1 MLLGS
6 IFLAR
11 RDWLLPVGVAF
22 AAALVFL
29 AWSYLRS
36 PGRAGI
42 RGLCALL
49 KLLGV
54 AALLACL
61 LEPMW
66 SREKAKP
73 GANVFA
79 VIADNS
85 RSLTLSEPGAKLSR
99 GAEMRE
105 ALSGERSA
113 WRKTLGENFEVRNYL
128 ADSRLRPTDGFGELN
143 FDGRASALGEALR
156 QVAARHHG
164 QPLAGIVLLTDGNA
178 SDLADAAAIE
188 GLPPVFPVVFG
199 TDNVG
204 RDLAITITAVTLTSF
219 DDAPVSVQA
228 DVAVSGFAGEEIVAR
243 LFPIAANGVKN
254 AEPAPADAKP
264 AAEEILK
271 VPRDAT
277 KVVFRLQVRPE
288 KPGVVFY
295 RLVVGAKN
303 AAVPEATLAN
313 NESVVTVD
321 RGKGPYRVLYVS
333 GRPNWEY
340 KFLRRAMDCEEQ
352 TQLVALIRIAKREP
366 KFEFRGRAGESSN
379 PLFRGFGN
387 QSKEEIERYDQP
399 VLVRLGTEDENEL
412 RGGFPKTAEE
422 LFRYRAIIVDDVE
435 AEFFSAAQMSLLQR
449 FVSERGG
456 GFLMLGG
463 AESFGDGNFAHTA
476 IGDMLPVY
484 LDGRTTKEA
493 GELRLSLTRE
503 GWLQPWARLRTTE
516 QDERKR
522 LAELPASG
530 VLNRVGTA
538 KPAATVIATVNDGTR
553 DWPALVTQRFGRG
566 RTAALLLGD
575 LWHTGLGDEGR
586 QKDLGRAWRQMVRW
600 LVADVPGAIEVHAE
614 PQADAQSVRIEVRA
628 RDAKFEPIE
637 NARVTVKVQRAG
649 VHAHDGVQAPDAE
662 LTIPAEPSP
671 KDAGVYIASYVPRD
685 SGGYRVEATV
695 LNESGANA
703 GTAQTGWSTNFDADE
718 FRLLTP
724 NRALMEHLARKTG
737 GEVIAAD
744 RLDAFARGLPQRK
757 APVTETV
764 TEPLWHT
771 PWMFLFA
778 LGCFLGEWGLR
789 RRSGLA

>member
-1 MLLGS
+1 MAFAA
-6 IFLAR
+6 IFFAGKS
-11 RDWLLPVGVAF
+11 WLLPV
-22 AAALVFL
+22 AAASVGAMIFVV
-29 AWSYLRS
+29 WSYARS
-36 PGRAGI
+36 TASVPLKSA
-42 RGLCALL
+42 CALL
-49 KLLGV
+49 KLLGI

-85 RSLTLSEPGAKLSR
+85 RSLTLNEPGAKTSR

-105 ALSGERSA
+105 ALAGERSA
-113 WRKTLGENFEVRNYL
+113 WRKSLGENFEVRNYL
-128 ADSRLRPTDGFGELN
+128 ADSRLRPTDAFRELN
-143 FDGRASALGEALR
+143 FDGRTSALGEALR

-164 QPLAGIVLLTDGNA
+164 QPLAGVVLLTDGNA
-178 SDLADAAAIE
+178 SDLADVSALE
-188 GLPPVFPVVFG
+188 GLPPIFPVVFG
-199 TDNVG
+199 SENLG
-204 RDLAITITAVTLTSF
+204 RDLAITNTAVTLTSF

-228 DVAVSGFAGEEIVAR
+228 DVAISGFAGEEIVAR
-243 LFPIAANGVKN
+243 LFSVAANG
-254 AEPAPADAKP
+254 EPQAADAKP
-264 AAEEILK
+264 AAEEIIK
-271 VPRDAT
+271 VPRDAA

-288 KPGVVFY
+288 KSGVAFH
-295 RLVVGAKN
+295 RLVAGARN
-303 AAVPEATLAN
+303 PGLPEVTMAN
-313 NESVVTVD
+313 NESIVTVD

-340 KFLRRAMDCEEQ
+340 KFLRRAIESEEQ

-399 VLVRLGTEDENEL
+399 VLVRLGTEDDKEL
-412 RGGFPKTAEE
+412 AGGFPKTAEE
-422 LFRYRAIIVDDVE
+422 LFRYRAIILDDLE
-435 AEFFSAAQMSLLQR
+435 AEFFTAAQMSLVQR

-463 AESFGDGNFAHTA
+463 AESFGDGNFARTA
-476 IGDMLPVY
+476 LGEMMPAY
-484 LDGRTTKEA
+484 LDGRTTAEP

-503 GWLQPWARLRTTE
+503 GWLQPWARLRTNE
-516 QDERKR
+516 QDERRR
-522 LAELPASG
+522 LAELPAFG

-538 KPAATVIATVNDGTR
+538 KPAATVIATVSDGKR
-553 DWPALVTQRFGRG
+553 EFPALITQRFGRG
-566 RTAALLLGD
+566 RTAALLVGD
-575 LWHTGLGDEGR
+575 LWHAGLGDEVR
-586 QKDLGRAWRQMVRW
+586 QKDLGRAWRQMLRW
-600 LVADVPGAIEVHAE
+600 LVADVPGQIEVRAE

-637 NARVTVKVQRAG
+637 NARVTVKIQRAG
-649 VHAHDGVQAPDAE
+649 AKGPDAE
-662 LTIPAEPSP
+662 LTISAEPSP
-671 KDAGVYIASYVPRD
+671 KDAGLYLASYTPRE

-695 LNESGANA
+695 VNESGANA
-703 GTAQTGWSTNFDADE
+703 GMAETGWSTNLDAEE
-718 FRLLTP
+718 FRLLAP
-724 NRALMEHLARKTG
+724 NRALMEQLARKTG

-744 RLDAFARGLPQRK
+744 RLERFARDLPKRR

-771 PWMFLFA
+771 PWMFLFS
-778 LGCFLGEWGLR
+778 LGCFLAEWGLR

>member
-1 MLLGS
+1 MAFATVFFAGKTWLMPVAAVSVVAILL
-6 IFLAR
+6 
-11 RDWLLPVGVAF
+11 VAF
-22 AAALVFL
+22 SYVRSAASVPLKFA
-29 AWSYLRS
+29 
-36 PGRAGI
+36 
-42 RGLCALL
+42 CAVL
-49 KLLGV
+49 KLLGI

-79 VIADNS
+79 IVADNS
-85 RSLTLSEPGAKLSR
+85 RSLTLTEPDAKLSR

-105 ALSGERSA
+105 SLAGERST
-113 WRKTLGENFEVRNYL
+113 WRKSLGENFEVRNYL
-128 ADSRLRPTDGFGELN
+128 ADSRLRPTDAFGELN
-143 FDGRASALGEALR
+143 FDGRTSALGEALR
-156 QVAARHHG
+156 QVASRHHG
-164 QPLAGIVLLTDGNA
+164 QPLAGIVLMTDGNA
-178 SDLADAAAIE
+178 SDLADVNAMD
-188 GLPPVFPVVFG
+188 GLPPVYPVIFG
-199 TDNVG
+199 SDKIG
-204 RDLAITITAVTLTSF
+204 RDLAITNTAVTLTSF
-219 DDAPVSVQA
+219 DDAPVDVQA
-228 DVAVSGFAGEEIVAR
+228 DVAVSGFANEEIVGR
-243 LFPIAANGVKN
+243 LFLITSEPAAAN
-254 AEPAPADAKP
+254 AKP

-271 VPRDAT
+271 VPRDAR
-277 KVVFRLQVRPE
+277 KVVFHFRLKPD
-288 KPGVVFY
+288 KPGVASY
-295 RLVVGAKN
+295 RLTIGAKKTG
-303 AAVPEATLAN
+303 APEITMAN
-313 NESVVTVD
+313 NEAIVTVD
-321 RGKGPYRVLYVS
+321 RGGGPYRVLYVS

-340 KFLRRAMDCEEQ
+340 KFLRRAMDGEEQ

-422 LFRYRAIIVDDVE
+422 LFRYRAVIVDDVE
-435 AEFFSAAQMSLLQR
+435 AEFFTAAQMSLLQR

-476 IGDMLPVY
+476 IGEMLPVY
-484 LDGRTTKEA
+484 LDGRTTKEP

-553 DWPALVTQRFGRG
+553 DWPVLVTQRFGRG

-575 LWHTGLGDEGR
+575 FWHTGLGDEER

-637 NARVTVKVQRAG
+637 NARVTMKVHRAG
-649 VHAHDGVQAPDAE
+649 GQGPEAE

-703 GTAQTGWSTNFDADE
+703 GSAQTGWSTNLDADE
-718 FRLLTP
+718 FRLLAP
-724 NRALMEHLARKTG
+724 NRALMEQLARKTG
-737 GEVIAAD
+737 GEVIAAN
-744 RLDAFARGLPQRK
+744 RLDAFAREMPQRK

>member
-1 MLLGS
+1 MLIGS
-6 IFLAR
+6 IFFAGKS
-11 RDWLLPVGVAF
+11 WLMPVAVASVCV
-22 AAALVFL
+22 LVFV
-29 AWSYLRS
+29 AWSYVRS
-36 PGRAGI
+36 AAAAPLKLA
-42 RGLCALL
+42 CAVL
-49 KLLGV
+49 KLLGI

-73 GANVFA
+73 GANIIA

-85 RSLTLSEPGAKLSR
+85 RSLTLNEPGAKMSR

-105 ALSGERSA
+105 AISGERSA
-113 WRKTLGENFEVRNYL
+113 WRKSLGENFEVRNYL
-128 ADSRLRPTDGFGELN
+128 ADSRLRPTDAFGELN
-143 FDGRASALGEALR
+143 FDGRTSALGDALR

-164 QPLAGIVLLTDGNA
+164 QPLAGIVLMTDGNA

-204 RDLAITITAVTLTSF
+204 RDLAITNTAVALTSF

-228 DVAVSGFAGEEIVAR
+228 DVAVTGFAGEEIVAR
-243 LFPIAANGVKN
+243 LFPIVANGAKDV
-254 AEPAPADAKP
+254 ESAPADVKQ

-303 AAVPEATLAN
+303 AGAAEATMAN

-340 KFLRRAMDCEEQ
+340 KFLRRALEGEEQ

-412 RGGFPKTAEE
+412 AGGFPKTAEE
-422 LFRYRAIIVDDVE
+422 LFRYRAVIIDDLE
-435 AEFFSAAQMSLLQR
+435 AEFFTAAQMSLLQR
-449 FVSERGG
+449 FVSERGA

-463 AESFGDGNFAHTA
+463 AESFGDGNFARTA
-476 IGDMLPVY
+476 IGEMMPVY
-484 LDGRTTKEA
+484 LDTKTTAEP
-493 GELRLSLTRE
+493 GEVRLSLTRE
-503 GWLQPWARLRTTE
+503 GWLQPWARLRTNE

-522 LAELPASG
+522 LAELPVFG

-538 KPAATVIATVNDGTR
+538 KPAATVIATVNDGKTEH
-553 DWPALVTQRFGRG
+553 PALVTQRFGRG
-566 RTAALLLGD
+566 RTAALLIGD
-575 LWHTGLGDEGR
+575 LWHGGLGDEVR
-586 QKDLGRAWRQMVRW
+586 QKDLGRAWRQMLRW
-600 LVADVPGAIEVHAE
+600 LVADVPAAVEVRAE
-614 PQADAQSVRIEVRA
+614 PDAQSVRLEVRA

-637 NARVTVKVQRAG
+637 NARVTVKIQRAG
-649 VHAHDGVQAPDAE
+649 AKGPDAE
-662 LTIPAEPSP
+662 ITISAEPSP
-671 KDAGVYIASYVPRD
+671 KDAGLYLASYTPRE
-685 SGGYRVEATV
+685 SGGYRAEATV
-695 LNESGANA
+695 LNEGGANA

-718 FRLLTP
+718 FRLLAP
-724 NRALMEHLARKTG
+724 NRALMEQLARKTG

-744 RLDAFARGLPQRK
+744 RLEKFARDIPARK
-757 APVTETV
+757 APITETT

-771 PWMFLFA
+771 SGMFLFA
-778 LGCFLGEWGLR
+778 LACFLGEWGLR

>member
-1 MLLGS
+1 M
-6 IFLAR
+6 
-11 RDWLLPVGVAF
+11 VF
-22 AAALVFL
+22 AAIFFAGKSWLMPVALVSAGAVIFV
-29 AWSYLRS
+29 AWSYVRS
-36 PGRAGI
+36 AAAGP
-42 RGLCALL
+42 LKFACALL
-49 KLLGV
+49 KLLGI

-79 VIADNS
+79 VVADNS
-85 RSLTLSEPGAKLSR
+85 RSLTLNEPGAKLSR

-105 ALSGERSA
+105 VLLGERSA

-128 ADSRLRPTDGFGELN
+128 ADSRLRPTDAFGELN
-143 FDGRASALGEALR
+143 FDGRASALGDALR

-164 QPLAGIVLLTDGNA
+164 QPLAGIVLMTDGNA
-178 SDLADAAAIE
+178 SDLAAAAAIE

-204 RDLAITITAVTLTSF
+204 RDLAITNTAVTLTSF

-228 DVAVSGFAGEEIVAR
+228 DVAVSGFADEEIVAR
-243 LFPIAANGVKN
+243 LFPIAANGVKD
-254 AEPAPADAKP
+254 AEPAAADAKP

-271 VPRDAT
+271 VPRGAA

-303 AAVPEATLAN
+303 AGAAEATMAN

-340 KFLRRAMDCEEQ
+340 KFLRRAIEGEEE

-399 VLVRLGTEDENEL
+399 VMVRLGTEDANEL
-412 RGGFPKTAEE
+412 VGGFPKTAEE
-422 LFRYRAIIVDDVE
+422 LFRYRAVIIDDLE
-435 AEFFSAAQMSLLQR
+435 AEFFTAAQMSLLQR
-449 FVSERGG
+449 FVSERGA

-463 AESFGDGNFAHTA
+463 AESFGDGNFARTA
-476 IGDMLPVY
+476 IGEMMPIYFDTK
-484 LDGRTTKEA
+484 TTVEP

-503 GWLQPWARLRTTE
+503 GWLQPWARLRTNE

-522 LAELPASG
+522 LAELPVFG
-530 VLNRVGTA
+530 VLNHVGTA
-538 KPAATVIATVNDGTR
+538 KPAATVIATVSDGKR
-553 DWPALVTQRFGRG
+553 EFPALVTQRFGRG
-566 RTAALLLGD
+566 RTAALLIGD
-575 LWHTGLGDEGR
+575 LWHGGLGDEVR

-600 LVADVPGAIEVHAE
+600 LVADVPGTIEVRAE
-614 PQADAQSVRIEVRA
+614 PDAQSVRIEVRA
-628 RDAKFEPIE
+628 RDVKFEPIE
-637 NARVTVKVQRAG
+637 NARVTVKIQRSGAKG
-649 VHAHDGVQAPDAE
+649 ADAE
-662 LTIPAEPSP
+662 LNIPAEPSP
-671 KDAGVYIASYVPRD
+671 KDAGLYIATFTPRE
-685 SGGYRVEATV
+685 SGGYRAEATV

-703 GTAQTGWSTNFDADE
+703 GSAQTGWSTNFDADE
-718 FRLLTP
+718 FRLLAP
-724 NRALMEHLARKTG
+724 NRALMEQLARKTG
-737 GEVIAAD
+737 GEVITVD
-744 RLDAFARGLPQRK
+744 RLEKFARDIPSRK
-757 APVTETV
+757 APITETT

-771 PWMFLFA
+771 GGMFLFA
-778 LGCFLGEWGLR
+778 IACFLGEWGLR

>member
-1 MLLGS
+1 MS
-6 IFLAR
+6 LAT
-11 RDWLLPVGVAF
+11 VFF
-22 AAALVFL
+22 AARAWLMPVAAFGVVALLFVAVSYVRSAASVPTKL
-29 AWSYLRS
+29 A
-36 PGRAGI
+36 
-42 RGLCALL
+42 CAAL

-79 VIADNS
+79 IVADNS
-85 RSLTLSEPGAKLSR
+85 RSLTLREPEAKLSR

-105 ALSGERSA
+105 SLAGERSA
-113 WRKTLGENFEVRNYL
+113 WRKSLGGNFEVRNYL
-128 ADSRLRPTDGFGELN
+128 ADSRLRPTDAFGELN
-143 FDGRASALGEALR
+143 FDGRTSALGEALR

-164 QPLAGIVLLTDGNA
+164 QPLAGIVLMTDGNA
-178 SDLADAAAIE
+178 GDLADVNAMD
-188 GLPPVFPVVFG
+188 GLPPVYPVIFG
-199 TDNVG
+199 SDNVG
-204 RDLAITITAVTLTSF
+204 RDLAIMNTAVTLTSF
-219 DDAPVSVQA
+219 DDAPVDVQA
-228 DVAVSGFAGEEIVAR
+228 DVAVLGFANEEIVGR
-243 LFPIAANGVKN
+243 LFPVTAD
-254 AEPAPADAKP
+254 APDAKAKP

-277 KVVFRLQVRPE
+277 KVVFHFRLKPE
-288 KPGVVFY
+288 KAGVASY
-295 RLVVGAKN
+295 RLTVGAKN
-303 AAVPEATLAN
+303 AGAAEVTMAN
-313 NESVVTVD
+313 NETVVTVD
-321 RGKGPYRVLYVS
+321 RGGGPYRVLYVS

-340 KFLRRAMDCEEQ
+340 KFLKRAMDGEEQ

-399 VLVRLGTEDENEL
+399 VMVRLGTEDENEL

-435 AEFFSAAQMSLLQR
+435 AEFFTAAQMSLLQR

-476 IGDMLPVY
+476 IGEMLPVY
-484 LDGRTTKEA
+484 LEGRTTQEP

-522 LAELPASG
+522 LADIPASG
-530 VLNRVGTA
+530 ILNHVGTA
-538 KPAATVIATVNDGTR
+538 KPAATVIATVNDGKR
-553 DWPALVTQRFGRG
+553 ELPALVTQRFGRG

-575 LWHTGLGDEGR
+575 LWHTGLGDEER

-614 PQADAQSVRIEVRA
+614 PQADAQGVRIEVKA

-637 NARVTVKVQRAG
+637 NARVMVKVIRAG
-649 VHAHDGVQAPDAE
+649 AKGADAE

-671 KDAGVYIASYVPRD
+671 KDAGVYLANYVPREG
-685 SGGYRVEATV
+685 GGYRVEATV
-695 LNESGANA
+695 LNESGATA

-718 FRLLTP
+718 FRLLAP
-724 NRALMEHLARKTG
+724 NRALMEQLARKTG
-737 GEVIAAD
+737 GEVITAD
-744 RLDAFARGLPQRK
+744 RLENFARDLPKRR
-757 APVTETV
+757 APITETI

-778 LGCFLGEWGLR
+778 LACFLGEWGLR

>member
-1 MLLGS
+1 MFFGTV
-6 IFLAR
+6 FFAGMA
-11 RDWLLPVGVAF
+11 WLMPVTVMGAG
-22 AAALVFL
+22 ALVFVV
-29 AWSYLRS
+29 WSYLRS
-36 PGRAGI
+36 GAALPVRLA
-42 RGLCALL
+42 CAVL
-49 KLLGV
+49 KLLGI

-73 GANVFA
+73 GANVLA
-79 VIADNS
+79 VVADNS
-85 RSLTLSEPGAKLSR
+85 RSLALQEPGAKLSR

-105 ALSGERSA
+105 NLAGERNA
-113 WRKTLGENFEVRNYL
+113 WRQSLSENFEVRNYL
-128 ADSRLRPTDGFGELN
+128 ADSRLRPTDAFADLN
-143 FDGRASALGEALR
+143 FDGRTSALGESLR
-156 QVAARHHG
+156 QVVARHHG
-164 QPLAGIVLLTDGNA
+164 QPLAGIVLMTDGNA
-178 SDLADAAAIE
+178 SDLADAGAIE
-188 GLPPVFPVVFG
+188 GLPPVYPVVFG
-199 TDNVG
+199 SDKIG
-204 RDLAITITAVTLTSF
+204 RDLAITNTAVTLTSF
-219 DDAPVSVQA
+219 DDAPVDVQA
-228 DVAVSGFAGEEIVAR
+228 DVGVSDFGNEEIAGR
-243 LFPIAANGVKN
+243 LFLIGSG
-254 AEPAPADAKP
+254 PAVPDAKP
-264 AAEEILK
+264 AAEEFLK

-277 KVVFRLQVRPE
+277 KVVFHFRLKPE
-288 KPGVVFY
+288 KPGVASY
-295 RLVVGAKN
+295 RLTVGAKR
-303 AAVPEATLAN
+303 AGAPEVTMAN
-313 NESVVTVD
+313 NEAVVTVD
-321 RGKGPYRVLYVS
+321 RGSGPYRVLYVS

-340 KFLRRAMDCEEQ
+340 KFLRRALDGEEQ

-422 LFRYRAIIVDDVE
+422 LFRYRAIIMDDVE
-435 AEFFSAAQMSLLQR
+435 AEFFTPAQMSLLQR

-463 AESFGDGNFAHTA
+463 AESFGDGNFAQTA
-476 IGDMLPVY
+476 VGEMLPVY
-484 LDGRTTKEA
+484 LNKRTTEEA

-516 QDERKR
+516 DDERKR

-530 VLNRVGTA
+530 VLNHVGTA
-538 KPAATVIATVNDGTR
+538 KPAAMVIATVSDGKR
-553 DWPALVTQRFGRG
+553 EYPALVTQRFGRG
-566 RTAALLLGD
+566 RTAAMLIGD
-575 LWHTGLGDEGR
+575 LWHTGLGDEVR

-600 LVADVPGAIEVHAE
+600 LVADVPAAVEVHAE
-614 PQADAQSVRIEVRA
+614 PQADAQAVRLEVRA

-637 NARVTVKVQRAG
+637 NARVTVKIQRAG
-649 VHAHDGVQAPDAE
+649 ARSRDGAPGPDAE

-671 KDAGVYIASYVPRD
+671 KDAGVYIATYTPRE

-703 GTAQTGWSTNFDADE
+703 GMAQTGWSTNLDADE
-718 FRLLTP
+718 FRVLAP
-724 NRALMEHLARKTG
+724 NRVLMEALARKTG

-744 RLDAFARGLPQRK
+744 RLEKFARDMPKRK
-757 APVTETV
+757 APITETV

-771 PWMFLFA
+771 PWMFLFSLA
-778 LGCFLGEWGLR
+778 CFLGEWGLR

>member
-1 MLLGS
+1 MMFLG
-6 IFLAR
+6 IVFFAADKWLA
-11 RDWLLPVGVAF
+11 PVLVAF
-22 AAALVFL
+22 VAAMVFV

-36 PGRAGI
+36 AASVPLKAA
-42 RGLCALL
+42 CAAL

-79 VIADNS
+79 VVVDNS
-85 RSLTLSEPGAKLSR
+85 RSLALQEPDAKLSR

-105 ALSGERSA
+105 SLAGERSA
-113 WRKTLGENFEVRNYL
+113 WRKSLGENFEVRNYL
-128 ADSRLRPTDGFGELN
+128 ADSRLRPTDAFGEMN
-143 FDGRASALGEALR
+143 FDGRTSALGEALR
-156 QVAARHHG
+156 QVTSRHHG
-164 QPLAGIVLLTDGNA
+164 QPLAGIVLMTDGNA
-178 SDLADAAAIE
+178 SDLADASAMD
-188 GLPPVFPVVFG
+188 GLPPVYPVIFG
-199 TDNVG
+199 SDKIG
-204 RDLAITITAVTLTSF
+204 RDLAITNTAVTLTSF
-219 DDAPVSVQA
+219 DDAPVDVQA
-228 DVAVSGFAGEEIVAR
+228 DVAVSGFANEEIVGR
-243 LFPIAANGVKN
+243 LFSITS
-254 AEPAPADAKP
+254 EPAAADAK
-264 AAEEILK
+264 ASAEEILK
-271 VPRDAT
+271 VPRDVT
-277 KVVFRLQVRPE
+277 KVVFHFRLKPE
-288 KPGVVFY
+288 KPGVVSY
-295 RLVVGAKN
+295 RLAVGAKN
-303 AAVPEATLAN
+303 AGAPEITMAN
-313 NESVVTVD
+313 NETVVTVD
-321 RGKGPYRVLYVS
+321 RGGGPYRVLYVG

-340 KFLRRAMDCEEQ
+340 KFLKRAMDGEEQ

-399 VLVRLGTEDENEL
+399 VMVRLGTEDENEL

-435 AEFFSAAQMSLLQR
+435 AEFFTAAQMSLLQR

-463 AESFGDGNFAHTA
+463 AESFGDGNFTHTA
-476 IGDMLPVY
+476 IGEMLPVY
-484 LDGRTTKEA
+484 LDGRTTQEP

-530 VLNRVGTA
+530 ILNHVGTA
-538 KPAATVIATVNDGTR
+538 KPAATVIATVNDGKR
-553 DWPALVTQRFGRG
+553 DCPALVTQRFGRG

-575 LWHTGLGDEGR
+575 LWHTGLGDEER

-614 PQADAQSVRIEVRA
+614 PGADAQGVRIEVKA

-637 NARVTVKVQRAG
+637 NARVTVKVIRSGAKG
-649 VHAHDGVQAPDAE
+649 ADAE

-671 KDAGVYIASYVPRD
+671 KDAGVYLAKYVPRE

-718 FRLLTP
+718 FRLLAP
-724 NRALMEHLARKTG
+724 NRALMEQLARKTG

-744 RLDAFARGLPQRK
+744 TLEKFARDLPARR